1 MRSLQLVL
9 LGLGCILGEPDVF
22 ENYFDDEL
30 RFVDVPQEVVLKACL
45 ANGDDT
51 VKKIQKAYD
60 KCFGKDYSFD
70 DLADTVGRDS
80 DNDDLPDEYEANE
93 GCFYKTMDWVK
104 GNQVQPSVIEA
115 DMAGLPGFDSFKD
128 DINSCSAWSGNF
140 GGRKKRDLGSED
152 EELEEVPSVMES
164 GNGPLQW
171 VRSLVRNVR
180 SAEPEKEKKKNGK
193 KGKGKDKGK
202 KGKGRKA
209 EKKKGNKKGKKKG
222 NKKNGARKGGKK
234 GKGKGG
240 NQKKGGKGN
249 KERSNRKKG
258 RNGKKNGDGSKKKG
272 EKEEQN
278 GKNSNGKDSSKKKGR
293 SGKDSK
299 LLPEFLYNQLWCF
312 DLAMEQALERCVE
325 DKLQ

>member
-1 MRSLQLVL
+1 
-9 LGLGCILGEPDVF
+9 LGEPDVF

-30 RFVDVPQEVVLKACL
+30 RVVDVPQEVVLKACL

-104 GNQVQPSVIEA
+104 GNKVQPSVIEA

-180 SAEPEKEKKKNGK
+180 SAEPGKEEKKNGK
-193 KGKGKDKGK
+193 KKGK

-209 EKKKGNKKGKKKG
+209 EKGKGKKKG
-222 NKKNGARKGGKK
+222 KKNGNKKKGARKGGNK

-240 NQKKGGKGN
+240 NKKKGGKGN
-249 KERSNRKKG
+249 KAGNNQKKG
-258 RNGKKNGDGSKKKG
+258 RSGKKNGKKGSGKKGDKTKKKDSD
-272 EKEEQN
+272 K
-278 GKNSNGKDSSKKKGR
+278 KDSNKKKGR
-293 SGKDSK
+293 SGKDLK

>member
-180 SAEPEKEKKKNGK
+180 SAEPGQGDKKGK
-193 KGKGKDKGK
+193 KGKGKGKGK

-209 EKKKGNKKGKKKG
+209 KKGKGDKKGKKNG
-222 NKKNGARKGGKK
+222 NTKNGARKRGNT
-234 GKGKGG
+234 GKGKEG
-240 NQKKGGKGN
+240 NKKKGGKGN
-249 KERSNRKKG
+249 KGRNNQKKG
-258 RNGKKNGDGSKKKG
+258 RSDKKNGKKGGKKNEKKG
-272 EKEEQN
+272 DKTK
-278 GKNSNGKDSSKKKGR
+278 KNDNNSSKKKGR

>member
-1 MRSLQLVL
+1 MGRVVMRSLQLVL
-9 LGLGCILGEPDVF
+9 LGLGCTLGEPDVF

-80 DNDDLPDEYEANE
+80 DNDELPDEYEANE

-104 GNQVQPSVIEA
+104 GNQVQPSVVEA
-115 DMAGLPGFDSFKD
+115 DMAGLPDFDSFKD

-180 SAEPEKEKKKNGK
+180 SAEPG
-193 KGKGKDKGK
+193 KGKGKGK

-209 EKKKGNKKGKKKG
+209 KKGKGDKKGKK
-222 NKKNGARKGGKK
+222 NGTRKGGNT
-234 GKGKGG
+234 GKGKEG
-240 NQKKGGKGN
+240 NKKKGGKGN
-249 KERSNRKKG
+249 KGRNNQKKG
-258 RNGKKNGDGSKKKG
+258 RSDKKNGKKGGKKNDKKG
-272 EKEEQN
+272 DKTK
-278 GKNSNGKDSSKKKGR
+278 KNDNNSSKKKGR

>member
-1 MRSLQLVL
+1 MGYQRRVHGDWEAALHWAANRDIMRSLQLVL

-30 RFVDVPQEVVLKACL
+30 RFVDVPQEVVLKARL

-80 DNDDLPDEYEANE
+80 GNDDLPDEYEANE

-180 SAEPEKEKKKNGK
+180 SAEAGQ
-193 KGKGKDKGK
+193 GD
-202 KGKGRKA
+202 
-209 EKKKGNKKGKKKG
+209 KKGKKNG

-240 NQKKGGKGN
+240 NTKKGNGKKTRKDDKEGKNGKNNKKQGNRKNKGKGN
-249 KERSNRKKG
+249 EK
-258 RNGKKNGDGSKKKG
+258 KKNDKK
-272 EKEEQN
+272 
-278 GKNSNGKDSSKKKGR
+278 SSKEKGR

-299 LLPEFLYNQLWCF
+299 LLPDFLYNQLWCF

>member
-1 MRSLQLVL
+1 
-9 LGLGCILGEPDVF
+9 LGEPDVF

-180 SAEPEKEKKKNGK
+180 SAEPGKEDR
-193 KGKGKDKGK
+193 KGKGK
-202 KGKGRKA
+202 KGKKGRGRKA
-209 EKKKGNKKGKKKG
+209 EKGNKKGKKNA
-222 NKKNGARKGGKK
+222 NKKKRTGKGGKK

-240 NQKKGGKGN
+240 NKKKGNGKKTRKNNKEGKNGKNNKKQGNRKNKGKGN
-249 KERSNRKKG
+249 EK
-258 RNGKKNGDGSKKKG
+258 KKND
-272 EKEEQN
+272 
-278 GKNSNGKDSSKKKGR
+278 KNSSKEKGR

-299 LLPEFLYNQLWCF
+299 LLPKFLYNQLWCF

>member
-104 GNQVQPSVIEA
+104 GNQVQPSVVEA

-180 SAEPEKEKKKNGK
+180 SAEPGKEDR
-193 KGKGKDKGK
+193 KGKGK
-202 KGKGRKA
+202 KGKKGRGRKA
-209 EKKKGNKKGKKKG
+209 EKGNKKGKKNA
-222 NKKNGARKGGKK
+222 NKKKRTGKGGKK

-240 NQKKGGKGN
+240 NKKKGNGKKTRKNNKEGKNGKNNKKQGNRKNKGKGN
-249 KERSNRKKG
+249 EK
-258 RNGKKNGDGSKKKG
+258 KKND
-272 EKEEQN
+272 
-278 GKNSNGKDSSKKKGR
+278 KNSSKEKGR

-299 LLPEFLYNQLWCF
+299 LLPDFLYNQLWCF

>member
-1 MRSLQLVL
+1 MGRVVMRSLQLVL
-9 LGLGCILGEPDVF
+9 LGLGCTLGEPDVF

-115 DMAGLPGFDSFKD
+115 DMAGLPGFGSFKD

-180 SAEPEKEKKKNGK
+180 SAEPGKEDRK
-193 KGKGKDKGK
+193 KGK
-202 KGKGRKA
+202 KGKGNKGRKEKEERLKWER
-209 EKKKGNKKGKKKG
+209 EKKKGNNNANKKKRAG
-222 NKKNGARKGGKK
+222 KGGKK
-234 GKGKGG
+234 GKGKRG
-240 NQKKGGKGN
+240 NKKKGNNGKRTRKGN
-249 KERSNRKKG
+249 KE
-258 RNGKKNGDGSKKKG
+258 GK
-272 EKEEQN
+272 N
-278 GKNSNGKDSSKKKGR
+278 GKNNKKQGNRKNKGKDNKQKKNDKNSSEKKR
-293 SGKDSK
+293 
-299 LLPEFLYNQLWCF
+299 
-312 DLAMEQALERCVE
+312 
-325 DKLQ
+325 